1 MIVFSKKI
9 LKITNANEMYN
20 TNTKVGYKPYVTTSK
35 FNSIGTTTVITDW
48 KTGRGVHCLSQ
59 GEALWYYILRWDDD
73 NINIQ
78 EQFPLEM
85 DIINIIF
92 EQLGMPKIKNP
103 KFVMSTDFLV
113 TKKDGSKIAYSVK
126 NDRNLNE
133 RTLQLLT
140 VEKIYWVTQNVEYK
154 LLFKDNA
161 NKVLANNIRL
171 IVEFYN
177 PESVVDDMS
186 RIKHLLATKK
196 VTADLSSRILDM
208 NYLDEL
214 GLIE

>member
-113 TKKDGSKIAYSVK
+113 TKKDGSKIAYYVK

>member
-1 MIVFSKKI
+1 M
-9 LKITNANEMYN
+9 
-20 TNTKVGYKPYVTTSK
+20 
-35 FNSIGTTTVITDW
+35 
-48 KTGRGVHCLSQ
+48 SQ

>member
-1 MIVFSKKI
+1 
-9 LKITNANEMYN
+9 MYN

-48 KTGRGVHCLSQ
+48 KTGRGVHCLSP

>member
-1 MIVFSKKI
+1 
-9 LKITNANEMYN
+9 MYN